1 MSDITGPPAPKP
13 VEPVQ
18 RSTGKNVTVSR
29 DSYQSDTQAKN
40 EKGDTSTK
48 SDQAEQLRARDPAVS
63 ISASAAHLE
72 IGEKLKEQ
80 IRKIDLEGRPIIVTE
95 TATFAL
101 KPDAGLRAGDDVKLE
116 IIEAGSKVAA
126 DLLEMNGR
134 KIDPP
139 IRLSLIVIA
148 IHAKEPPLPQQ
159 LDSKTQAPLPQTT
172 GYGNLNIRSLQQES
186 NSESLASIFS
196 RTTAIPAPPNS
207 GAASLPNITETKVA
221 DLQPRFQFAGKSNS
235 EDLAT
240 LLAAQQEKGVTTG
253 SSHAGPQNIQGQYR
267 DIPASPSLDQMG
279 ASQNV
284 KPGIEQP
291 IIITAFSLT
300 GRKEAV
306 QLTETAPSA
315 NNAKV
320 LSVQP
325 LPPESVRQASELP
338 DAFKNNHAPLAVIET
353 TMGSFIAPLSEAQ
366 QLIDRSIS
374 VSPATET
381 ATSNNSAAPSKT
393 YEAVLLAPRTTTPQK
408 VYVSIAEQATNTP
421 NSSIINA
428 VHSLRTYPSPFGPMH
443 DIKLE
448 TLQGDLLISMPEA
461 ELPKTGWTFQLHAA
475 SKPTNLNMPSVPLE
489 TTALST
495 LNTTHWPSLE
505 QSFATL
511 AGSDPH
517 SASLLA
523 DRGTQGGTKLANSL
537 LFFLSAAGRGDPSAW
552 LGKDIEMALEK
563 HNKPLLNL
571 FKDELS
577 KLMRAATDT
586 SAEWRPV
593 LLPMD
598 MRSQDMP
605 LIAMLLGQPYRP
617 LDPDE
622 HGGHG
627 QQEYEGNQDSQRF
640 ILEVRFSV
648 LGAIQLDGLIKGQQF
663 DLAMRTEK
671 SLSSALKSEAT
682 ELFNSALGASGFSG
696 HLNILETTA
705 FPVDVQQV
713 LGESL
718 S

>member
-29 DSYQSDTQAKN
+29 DSHQSDTQAKN
-40 EKGDTSTK
+40 EKGDTSAK
-48 SDQAEQLRARDPAVS
+48 SEQTEQLRARDPAVS

-80 IRKIDLEGRPIIVTE
+80 IRKVDLEGRPIIVTE

-159 LDSKTQAPLPQTT
+159 TEAAAQPPLPQAT
-172 GYGNLNIRSLQQES
+172 GYGNLSIKSLRQES
-186 NSESLASIFS
+186 TSDSLASIFS
-196 RTTAIPAPPNS
+196 RTTAIPIPPDS
-207 GAASLPNITETKVA
+207 GTASSPNTTETRA
-221 DLQPRFQFAGKSNS
+221 TDLQPRFQFVGKSNS

-240 LLAAQQEKGVTTG
+240 LLAAQQEKGVKADST
-253 SSHAGPQNIQGQYR
+253 HAASQNIHGQYR
-267 DIPASPSLDQMG
+267 DIPGSATLGQVG

-306 QLTETAPSA
+306 QLAETAHSA
-315 NNAKV
+315 DNARV

-325 LPPESVRQASELP
+325 LPPESARQASELP
-338 DAFKNNHAPLAVIET
+338 EAFKNSHTPLAVIET
-353 TMGSFIAPLSEAQ
+353 KNGSFIAPLSQAQ
-366 QLIDRSIS
+366 QLLDKSIS
-374 VSPATET
+374 ISPVLETAASTNPAT
-381 ATSNNSAAPSKT
+381 SGKT

-408 VYVSIAEQATNTP
+408 MYVSITEQAVNTP
-421 NSSIINA
+421 NSSIISA
-428 VHSLRTYPSPFGPMH
+428 VQTLRTYPSPSGPMH
-443 DIKLE
+443 DLKLQ
-448 TLQGDLLISMPEA
+448 TLQGDLLISTPEA
-461 ELPKTGWTFQLHAA
+461 ELPKVGWALQLHAA
-475 SKPTNLNMPSVPLE
+475 AKPTDLNMPSVPLE

-495 LNTTHWPSLE
+495 LSSTHWPSLE
-505 QSFATL
+505 QTFAAL

-523 DRGTQGGTKLANSL
+523 DRSAQGGGKLANSL
-537 LFFLSAAGRGDPSAW
+537 LFFLSAAGRGDPGAW
-552 LGKDIEMALEK
+552 LSKDIEIALER
-563 HNKPLLNL
+563 HNKPLIDL

-577 KLMRAATDT
+577 KLMRVATDT

-605 LIAMLLGQPYRP
+605 LIAMLLGQPHRP

-627 QQEYEGNQDSQRF
+627 QQEQEDDRDSQRF

-671 SLSSALKSEAT
+671 PLSSALKSEAT

-705 FPVDVQQV
+705 FPVDVQKV
-713 LGESL
+713 LDRSL
-718 S
+718 V